1 MKRLF
6 FVATLMMLMTACDD
20 GDITVTSFD
29 FEDSNLSFC
38 DGASKNVFYAI
49 NSQDVFESFSIE
61 FDSNDLIIENGNPV
75 PPEEGDTIEFTLN
88 NNNRALYRIYNSELP
103 SGNDEYFCSVTP
115 PSSPLVTEEWVST
128 GGNVLIFTD
137 FGDLGGD
144 MDADGDGLSNIDEN
158 YLEEQ
163 DTDGDGIPDYL
174 DIDDDGDNVT
184 TRTERATDNDDPLND
199 DGERDHD
206 EDGIPNYLD
215 DDDDNDG
222 VLTRLEVSEET
233 GLDAPEQFTT
243 AEGISNYLNRLQ
255 DDELEHDE
263 YIPHNITRRY
273 RYAVRINDLSMGNPE
288 TGETIRFQ
296 NYRFGNYGQSSIP
309 FPLCPEQDPNNCG
322 EEDEDDEEET
332 EEPAEETN

>member
-6 FVATLMMLMTACDD
+6 FVATLMMLMVACDD

-38 DGASKNVFYAI
+38 DGANKNVFYAT

-61 FDSNDLIIENGNPV
+61 FESNDLEIVNGNPV

-88 NNNRALYRIYNSELP
+88 NNNRALYRIYDSELP
-103 SGNDEYFCSVTP
+103 SGNDTYFCSVTP
-115 PSSPLVTEEWVST
+115 PSSPVVTEEWIST
-128 GGNVLIFTD
+128 GGDVLIFTD

-144 MDADGDGLSNIDEN
+144 MDADGDGLSNSEEN

-174 DIDDDGDNVT
+174 DIDDDGDNV
-184 TRTERATDNDDPLND
+184 RTSTELANSDNDPVND
-199 DGERDHD
+199 DGYRDYPD

-243 AEGISNYLNRLQ
+243 AEGIPNYLNDAQ
-255 DDELEHDE
+255 TEELDHDE
-263 YIPHNITRRY
+263 YILHNITRRY

-288 TGETIRFQ
+288 NGETIRFQ

-309 FPLCPEQDPNNCG
+309 FPQCPEQDPNCG
-322 EEDEDDEEET
+322 EDDDET
-332 EEPAEETN
+332 EEPVEETN